1 MERKQQRQRVST
13 LTKLTMRVRR
23 RKQTSPIHLV
33 VGPQLLQLIKVVQD
47 QLLLLHLTIVEEGE
61 AVRDKCGT
69 TRIVMLLRVILVT
82 GENQVRLQGQQRNLL
97 ETPVSSSF
105 KILWHTIRF
114 FFLLLSSLSFL
125 TTDIMYRKPTD
136 CLISITQ

>member
-13 LTKLTMRVRR
+13 LTKLTTRVRK

-47 QLLLLHLTIVEEGE
+47 QLLLLHLAIGEEGE

-69 TRIVMLLRVILVT
+69 TRIGMLLRVILVT

-114 FFLLLSSLSFL
+114 SSSSSSFSSLLSHN
-125 TTDIMYRKPTD
+125 
-136 CLISITQ
+136 